1 MTTRYTVQVEEAD
14 SDIKT
19 LHGNAY
25 LLQVAKA
32 VATGGKA
39 SVNVVYASKLL
50 APHMN
55 VQWTT
60 VYGINWATEMPAQ
73 GATVTYSGKWKQ
85 CNLGDSYTLTQDGV
99 WAATQENPNAKENA
113 LNIASNDYEVP
124 VHVLVGVQD
133 PSTKMW
139 TPIWFGNNK
148 LLKGSH
154 GEYEPIETVNI
165 WYQQGDQTATMI
177 SNQATSIQSYDMP
190 ASHPVYFSYD
200 AAKGKWRTPQD
211 VTFNFP

>member
-14 SDIKT
+14 FDIKA

-32 VATGGKA
+32 VGTGGKA
-39 SVNVVYASKLL
+39 SVNVVYTSKLL

-60 VYGINWATEMPAQ
+60 VCGINWATEMPGQ
-73 GATVTYSGKWKQ
+73 GAT
-85 CNLGDSYTLTQDGV
+85 DGV

-133 PSTKMW
+133 PSTKTW

-165 WYQQGDQTATMI
+165 WYQAGRPDRHHDFQPGDL
-177 SNQATSIQSYDMP
+177 N
-190 ASHPVYFSYD
+190 PVLRYAGFAPSLLF
-200 AAKGKWRTPQD
+200 
-211 VTFNFP
+211 V